1 MNQRRDISGYARRA
15 GAIALTAVFLSGCSY
30 VPDWANPVEW
40 YRDTRDWIAGDETP
54 KAQDARADA
63 SQKQKKQGST
73 GQYPNLASVPDRP
86 RDISDSGQAGQVQS
100 GLAADRAQARHAAL
114 GPSDT
119 RPGAPPPPVIASPP
133 PPPSSRVDAP
143 PPPPAPAPV
152 ASAAPAPQPQMA
164 APPPVMPAMP
174 AAPMISS
181 GASPMASD
189 AGTET
194 ARQAFEAA
202 LSQSGGVV
210 RGGAPTGGIRD
221 VNHSSVVASS
231 SGRSAPVFPSASRVS
246 PGLRPPAMAA
256 EPVAMAAGAGAPAA
270 RILFANNSSKL
281 SGNDNSA
288 LENIANMHKSKGGIV
303 RVVGHASSRTRD
315 VDPLRHRLVNF
326 RLSLA
331 RAQAVANALTK
342 LGVPVKDIVVEARAD
357 NEPLYYEF
365 MPSGEA
371 GNRRAEIYLDY

>member
-1 MNQRRDISGYARRA
+1 MNQRRVISGFASRA
-15 GAIALTAVFLSGCSY
+15 GAIALMALFLSGCSS

-40 YRDTRDWIAGDETP
+40 YRGTRDWIAGDETA

-63 SQKQKKQGST
+63 SQKQKKQGAS

-143 PPPPAPAPV
+143 PPPPMPAAV
-152 ASAAPAPQPQMA
+152 ASAAPAPSAQPPMA
-164 APPPVMPAMP
+164 PLAPAMP
-174 AAPMISS
+174 AAPMISAS
-181 GASPMASD
+181 ASPIASD

-210 RGGAPTGGIRD
+210 RGAPVASGIRD

-231 SGRSAPVFPSASRVS
+231 AGRSAPVFPSASRVS
-246 PGLRPPAMAA
+246 PTLRSPAMSS

-270 RILFANNSSKL
+270 KIMFDNNSSKL
-281 SGNDNSA
+281 SASDNNL
-288 LENIANMHKSKGGIV
+288 LENIANMKKFRGGIV

-331 RAQAVANALTK
+331 RAQAVANALTRM
-342 LGVPVKDIVVEARAD
+342 GVPAKDIVVEARAD